1 MKSNEFT
8 WRIAGGSGDGI
19 ASTSHNFAIALMRAG
34 LDVFTHRH
42 FPSRIRGGHT
52 HVEIRAAPH
61 AVESRPDEYNVLLA
75 LGDSY
80 GRAPDEDAYYGN
92 EEIKPLTENLDDLAD
107 GGIIVYDTGVI
118 DTEDVENFEE
128 RVADH
133 DWHVYP
139 IDLRSIAQEH
149 GRAVMRNTA
158 GVGVIAALVGFD
170 SGYIK
175 SIIDDQMTG
184 AVREQ
189 NLAVLADAKEL
200 VTEDL
205 DRTHDYRIPTGS
217 HASDQVLVSGSQAIA
232 YGALDAGCRF
242 VSGYPMTPWTE
253 VFTIM
258 SQHLGAYGGIAEQVE
273 DEIGAINIAIGA
285 SHAGARAM
293 TGSSGGGFSLMSEA
307 VGLIEQSET
316 PLVVLEAMRSG
327 PSTGM
332 PTKPEQGDL
341 NQVLYSSQGDSAR
354 VVLAPSTHRE
364 AYNQTRLAF
373 ELAYDYHLPVVLVY
387 DQKFS
392 GEYRSVPKAFF
403 DREPAVDPGTVY
415 TEAELEAAPH
425 DASGRFKR
433 YALDAEDV
441 APRSV
446 PGQRGGRYLASSNE
460 HLPSGHLTEDPDVRT
475 KQMTRR
481 LGKLDAVA
489 DRLADAASLQT
500 RFGPEE
506 ATYGLITWGTTQDT
520 VKEAVERLTA
530 MGHSVRGIGVSAIKP
545 FPAADLTAFLESV
558 EQAVVVEMN
567 ATGQFRGV
575 IQREL
580 GQFGDR
586 LSSLLKYDG
595 EPFTPGEVVD
605 GFTAAAL
612 DEPRAALDATLKLN
626 PTRSD

>member
-1 MKSNEFT
+1 MEADEFI

-19 ASTSHNFAIALMRAG
+19 ASTSHNFAVALMRAG
-34 LDVFTHRH
+34 LNVFTHRH

-61 AVESRPDEYNVLLA
+61 QVESRGVEYNVLLA

-80 GRAPDEDAYYGN
+80 GRAPDEDALYGN
-92 EEIKPLTENLDDLAD
+92 EEIKPLTENLDDLTD

-118 DTEDVENFEE
+118 DIEDVDGFEE
-128 RVADH
+128 RANAN

-139 IDLRSIAQEH
+139 VDLRSLAQEH

-158 GVGVIAALVGFD
+158 GVGVVSSLVGFD
-170 SGYIK
+170 TGYIEA
-175 SIIDDQMTG
+175 IIEDQMSGDIKT
-184 AVREQ
+184 Q
-189 NLAVLADAKEL
+189 NLAVLEDAAAL
-200 VTEDL
+200 VEDDL
-205 DRTHDYRIPTGS
+205 DQTHNYQIPTGN
-217 HASDQVLVSGSQAIA
+217 HAESQVLLSGSQAIA

-258 SQHLGAYGGIAEQVE
+258 SQHLGEYGGIAEQVE
-273 DEIGAINIAIGA
+273 DEIAAINIAVGA
-285 SHAGARAM
+285 SHAGARSM

-307 VGLIEQSET
+307 VGLLEQTET

-341 NQVLYSSQGDSAR
+341 EHVLYTSQGDSAR
-354 VVLAPSTHRE
+354 VVLAPGNHRE
-364 AYNQTRLAF
+364 AYEQTRLAF
-373 ELAYDYHLPVVLVY
+373 ELAYGYHLPVVLVY

-392 GEYRSVPKAFF
+392 GEHRSVPKEFF

-415 TEAELEAAPH
+415 TEAELAEAAH
-425 DASGRFKR
+425 DVSGRFER

-475 KQMTRR
+475 KQMSRR
-481 LGKLDAVA
+481 LAKLDAVA
-489 DRLADAASLQT
+489 EEIAAGPALQT
-500 RFGPEE
+500 QFGPES
-506 ATYGLITWGTTQDT
+506 ATYGLIAWGTTQDT
-520 VKEAVERLTA
+520 IKEAVTRLNDQ
-530 MGHSVRGIGVSAIKP
+530 GHSVRGIGVSAIKP
-545 FPAADLTAFLESV
+545 FPAQELTDFLESV
-558 EQAVVVEMN
+558 DQAVVVEMN
-567 ATGQFRGV
+567 ATGQFRGL

-580 GQFGDR
+580 GRFGDC

-595 EPFTPGEVVD
+595 EPFTTAEVVD
-605 GFTAAAL
+605 GVIAAIDDGPHPTL
-612 DEPRAALDATLKLN
+612 DSTLKLN
-626 PTRSD
+626 PTQGD